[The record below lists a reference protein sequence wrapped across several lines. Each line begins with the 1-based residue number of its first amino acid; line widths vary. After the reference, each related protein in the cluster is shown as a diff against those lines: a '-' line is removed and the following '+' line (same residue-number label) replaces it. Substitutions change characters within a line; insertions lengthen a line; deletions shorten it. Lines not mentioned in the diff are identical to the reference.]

1 MENVSLS
8 TKDLVR
14 VSIFTALIAIGAYI
28 AIPIGPVPI
37 TLQSFF
43 ILVSAVFLGRKAIYS
58 TIVYIVLGIIG
69 LPIFSSGV
77 SGISKAFTPS
87 FGFLIGMIVC
97 SYVLG
102 YIFEKY
108 RDLSFSK
115 VLAVF
120 LLGSFILY
128 LIGMPYMA
136 AILNIYLDKGLSFN
150 QILTSGML
158 LFLPGDILKS
168 ILAAMIYKRIK

>member
-1 MENVSLS
+1 
-8 TKDLVR
+8 
-14 VSIFTALIAIGAYI
+14 
-28 AIPIGPVPI
+28 
-37 TLQSFF
+37 
-43 ILVSAVFLGRKAIYS
+43 
-58 TIVYIVLGIIG
+58 
-69 LPIFSSGV
+69 
-77 SGISKAFTPS
+77 
-87 FGFLIGMIVC
+87 MIVC
-97 SYVLG
+97 SYVVG
-102 YIFEKY
+102 YIFEKNK
-108 RDLSFSK
+108 DLSFSK